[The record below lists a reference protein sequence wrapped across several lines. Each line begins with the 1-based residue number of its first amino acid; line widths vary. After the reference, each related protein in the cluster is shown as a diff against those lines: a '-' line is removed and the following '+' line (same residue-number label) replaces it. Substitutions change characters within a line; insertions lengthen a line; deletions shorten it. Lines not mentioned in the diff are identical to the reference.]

1 MRSPL
6 FSQMNGCALKH
17 LCAPASLWYLFCEDK
32 PSYPISF
39 VHQVILCCVSSTEL
53 DELGLH
59 LKLWLLDPTVDVVLG
74 TSINVDWVFD
84 CFKQDL
90 SPFLVSFSNPLT
102 ISGRVVLGF
111 TAHW

>member
-6 FSQMNGCALKH
+6 FGQMNGCALRRQTILPNFTCASSDFV
-17 LCAPASLWYLFCEDK
+17 LCVFDVVDA
-32 PSYPISF
+32 
-39 VHQVILCCVSSTEL
+39 
-53 DELGLH
+53 LGLD
-59 LKLWLLDPTVDVVLG
+59 LKLLLADPTVDVVFG

-84 CFKQDL
+84 CFDQGL

-102 ISGRVVLGF
+102 ISGCVVLGL

>member
-6 FSQMNGCALKH
+6 FSQMNGCALQR
-17 LCAPASLWYLFCEDK
+17 LCAPASLWCLFCEDK
-32 PSYPISF
+32 PSYP
-39 VHQVILCCVSSTEL
+39 
-53 DELGLH
+53 LGLD
-59 LKLWLLDPTVDVVLG
+59 LKLWLLDPTVYVVFG

-84 CFKQDL
+84 CFNQDL

-102 ISGRVVLGF
+102 ISGRVVLGL